1 MNWQIGCS
9 SICRMLMA
17 KSKEKFDGD
26 HFISSFKKNVFAP
39 LYFFYGDESFLIE
52 EVIDSLLEH
61 ALDPAMK
68 EFNLDIF
75 HGNEI
80 DGKKVVSLAAAYPM
94 MAERRVVIIKDFER
108 VAGKEILESY
118 FEKPSATTVLV
129 LIANNPDFRKK
140 PFGLLKKLGVSYE
153 SNLLRDYETTAWIDA
168 RIKKLKR
175 SIEPPAVQLLYSYV
189 GSSLRE
195 LTNEIEKLLLSIGA
209 QATITVKDVER
220 VVGVSRE
227 FTSFEL
233 ANKVAEKNST
243 KAIEI
248 ADRLIGSGES
258 IVGMIAVLT
267 LHFIKLWKIQDG
279 LRQRKSDQE
288 LAQIAGTHTY
298 YLKSYLAQA
307 KNFSPA
313 DIENVFLILAEA
325 DLAAKSSGDPK
336 LIIARSITEI
346 ISGVVHESADS
357 IPV

>member
-1 MNWQIGCS
+1 
-9 SICRMLMA
+9 MA
-17 KSKEKFDGD
+17 KSKEKFDAEQ
-26 HFISSFKKNVFAP
+26 FISSFKKKMFAP
-39 LYFFYGDESFLIE
+39 LYFFYGDETFLIE

-61 ALDPAMK
+61 AVDPAMK

-75 HGNEI
+75 YGNEI
-80 DGKKVVSLAAAYPM
+80 DGKKIVSLAAAYPM
-94 MAERRVVIIKDFER
+94 MAERRVVIIKDFDR
-108 VAGKEILESY
+108 VNDKDVLESY
-118 FEKPSATTVLV
+118 FQKPSASTILV
-129 LIANNPDFRKK
+129 LIANNPDFRKR
-140 PFGLLKKLGVSYE
+140 PYSLIKKLGVSYE
-153 SNLLRDYETTAWIDA
+153 AASLRDYETIAWIDA

-195 LTNEIEKLLLSIGA
+195 LTNEIEKLLLTIGA
-209 QATITVKDVER
+209 QAAITVKDVER

-233 ANKVAEKNST
+233 ANKVAERNSS

-279 LRQRKSDQE
+279 LRQRKSEQE
-288 LAQIAGTHTY
+288 LAQIAGTHTF

-307 KNFSPA
+307 KNYSPA
-313 DIENVFLILAEA
+313 EIENVFLILADA

-346 ISGVVHESADS
+346 ISGIVHKSDDVVA
-357 IPV
+357 V